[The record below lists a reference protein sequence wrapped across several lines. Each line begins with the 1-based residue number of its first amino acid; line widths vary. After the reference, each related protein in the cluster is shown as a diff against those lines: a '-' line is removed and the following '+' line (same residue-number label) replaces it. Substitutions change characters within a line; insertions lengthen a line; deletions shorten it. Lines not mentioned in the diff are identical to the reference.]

1 MTVWSLFYNSF
12 LLQLFNEEKK
22 TKGKQ
27 QANKIII
34 TVVKEQKI
42 MTTESLRSKR
52 EVIKEDTKKLKT

>member
-12 LLQLFNEEKK
+12 LLQLFNEEK

-52 EVIKEDTKKLKT
+52 EVIKEDRKSVV

>member
-1 MTVWSLFYNSF
+1 MK
-12 LLQLFNEEKK
+12 KK

>member
-12 LLQLFNEEKK
+12 LLQLFNEEK

-34 TVVKEQKI
+34 TVAKEQKI

>member
-12 LLQLFNEEKK
+12 LLQLFNEEK

>member
-12 LLQLFNEEKK
+12 LLQLFNEEK

-52 EVIKEDTKKLKT
+52 EVIKEDTKKLKI